1 MRGLASLGVLAFFFS
16 LSAPAHSILPDYR
29 KMGKSQPTRP
39 VNGVIRPR
47 GGGVGG
53 RISPKLPSTPAQGVI
68 CEPKKSILGIAA
80 GAWGSLGVVY
90 ILASPI
96 KRLFPVAVLP
106 FQGVA
111 SGTSLTWWGWAIYA
125 GWVAFMG
132 YTEGYKAFQCKFSP
146 MVVARAST
154 LQAGPTNFS
163 WWFKALFAPLYSMGL
178 FHASKKRLSVSW
190 GMVFG
195 IAGIVAACKRIPLP
209 WRAVV
214 DGGVVV
220 GLSWGAIS
228 VLLLSARSFISGKPP
243 AIDPQMPSKK

>member
-1 MRGLASLGVLAFFFS
+1 MRCLASFGVLAIFVS
-16 LSAPAHSILPDYR
+16 LSSPAQSILPDFR
-29 KMGKSQPTRP
+29 RMGKSHPIRS
-39 VNGVIRPR
+39 VNGVIRAR
-47 GGGVGG
+47 GGGIAG
-53 RISPKLPSTPAQGVI
+53 RTSSKLPSTSTQTIVG
-68 CEPKKSILGIAA
+68 EPKKSVLGFAA

-96 KRLFPVAVLP
+96 KRLFPVAALP

-111 SGTSLTWWGWAIYA
+111 AGASLSWWGWALYA
-125 GWVAFMG
+125 SWVAFMG

-154 LQAGPTNFS
+154 LHAGPTNFS

-178 FHASKKRLSVSW
+178 FHATKKRLSVSW

-195 IAGIVAACKRIPLP
+195 IAGIVAACKRIPMP

-220 GLSWGAIS
+220 GLTWGALS
-228 VLLLSARSFISGKPP
+228 VLLISARSFISGKPP
-243 AIDPQMPSKK
+243 AIDPQMP